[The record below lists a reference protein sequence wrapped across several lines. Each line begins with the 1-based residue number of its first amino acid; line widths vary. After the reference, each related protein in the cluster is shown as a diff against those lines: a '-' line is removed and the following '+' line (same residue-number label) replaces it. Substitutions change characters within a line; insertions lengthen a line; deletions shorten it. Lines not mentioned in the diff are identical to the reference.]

1 MRNHDFFR
9 YERFADYLKKLFV
22 ESWRSNFVR
31 TVLLFAAMLVVELWT
46 AITIYPGYYDAEGI
60 LLTDYQRDYD
70 PAHSTL
76 WPIFALLF
84 LVVGCIMSS
93 RFLHDGQ
100 RKSER
105 ITMLTTPVST
115 FENWLAR
122 WFLHVPAVIVV
133 FFGCL
138 YLADTL
144 RVALF
149 SPIFPELSINFFTI
163 TEPTRSVEEVSPLF
177 VLYFLFTS
185 LYLLGGVFFPRRS
198 ILATSIVLF
207 FLGWFYV
214 SIGIGFSAIFHE
226 EPGYDYSLGRLL
238 IWVYLSAATLF
249 CWWLSYQRLKEL
261 EVIDRL

>member
-22 ESWRSNFVR
+22 ESWRSNLVR
-31 TVLLFAAMLVVELWT
+31 IVLLFAAMLVVELWT

-60 LLTDYQRDYD
+60 LLTNYQRDYD

-84 LVVGCIMSS
+84 LLVGCFMSS

-100 RKSER
+100 RKSGR

-122 WFLHVPAVIVV
+122 WILHVPAVIVV
-133 FFGCL
+133 FFGSL
-138 YLADTL
+138 YLADAL
-144 RVALF
+144 RVAIF
-149 SPIFPELSINFFTI
+149 SPVYPDLPISPFTI
-163 TEPTRSVEEVSPLF
+163 TGQFHQLGEVGPMF
-177 VLYFLFTS
+177 ILYFLLTS
-185 LYLLGGVFFPRRS
+185 LYLLGGVFFPRRA
-198 ILATSIVLF
+198 ILATSILLF
-207 FLGWFYV
+207 FVGWLYV
-214 SIGIGFSAIFHE
+214 SIGIGTHAFFDE
-226 EPGYDYSLGRLL
+226 KPGYDYSLGKNL
-238 IWVYLSAATLF
+238 ILAYLCVATLF
-249 CWWLSYQRLKEL
+249 CWWLSFRRLKEL